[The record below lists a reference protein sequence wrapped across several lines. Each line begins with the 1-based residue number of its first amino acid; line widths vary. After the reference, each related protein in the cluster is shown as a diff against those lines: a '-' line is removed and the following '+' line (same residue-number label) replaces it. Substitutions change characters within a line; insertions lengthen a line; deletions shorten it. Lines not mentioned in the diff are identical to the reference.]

1 MSENAHTGHV
11 AQGNLTLLDEPAAQR
26 LLASAIPARLAYV
39 TRTGEPRIVPTWF
52 HWDGQQIV
60 MPTWVAGPHI
70 QHPARRLADL
80 VERPDVAISIDTDDQ
95 PPTVL
100 QIRGRAVI
108 NEIEGIADEYGFAAE
123 RYVGADTAR
132 QFLAAFDDVP
142 VTMARITVRP
152 SWVGL
157 LDFQTRLP
165 GPLGGVVG

>member
-1 MSENAHTGHV
+1 MSENAHTDRV
-11 AQGNLTLLDEPAAQR
+11 AQGNLALLEAPAAQQ
-26 LLASAIPARLAYV
+26 LLTSAIPARLAYV
-39 TRTGEPRIVPTWF
+39 TRGGEPRIVPTWF
-52 HWDGQQIV
+52 HWDGEQIV

-80 VERPDVAISIDTDDQ
+80 VERPDVAISIDTDDS

-108 NEIEGIADEYGFAAE
+108 DEVEGIADEYRFAAE
-123 RYVGADTAR
+123 RYLGEDTAR
-132 QFLAAFDDVP
+132 QFLAAFEDAP

-165 GPLGGVVG
+165 SPLGGVVG

>member
-1 MSENAHTGHV
+1 MSENAHTDRV
-11 AQGNLTLLDEPAAQR
+11 AQGELALLDEPAAQR

-39 TRTGEPRIVPTWF
+39 TRSGEPRIVPTWF
-52 HWDGQQIV
+52 HWDGEQIV
-60 MPTWVAGPHI
+60 MPTWIAGPHI

-80 VERPDVAISIDTDDQ
+80 IERPEVAISIDTDDQ

-108 NEIEGIADEYGFAAE
+108 DEVDGVADEYRIAAE
-123 RYVGADTAR
+123 RYLGVETAG
-132 QFLAAFDDVP
+132 QFLAAFEHAP
-142 VTMARITVRP
+142 VTMATITVRP

-165 GPLGGVVG
+165 SPLGGVIG

>member
-1 MSENAHTGHV
+1 
-11 AQGNLTLLDEPAAQR
+11 
-26 LLASAIPARLAYV
+26 
-39 TRTGEPRIVPTWF
+39 
-52 HWDGQQIV
+52 

-70 QHPARRLADL
+70 HHPARRLADL
-80 VERPDVAISIDTDDQ
+80 VERPEVAISIDTDDQ

-108 NEIEGIADEYGFAAE
+108 DEIDGVADEYAFAAE
-123 RYVGADTAR
+123 RYLGAETTQ

-142 VTMARITVRP
+142 VTMARIKVRP

-165 GPLGGVVG
+165 GPLGGVVA